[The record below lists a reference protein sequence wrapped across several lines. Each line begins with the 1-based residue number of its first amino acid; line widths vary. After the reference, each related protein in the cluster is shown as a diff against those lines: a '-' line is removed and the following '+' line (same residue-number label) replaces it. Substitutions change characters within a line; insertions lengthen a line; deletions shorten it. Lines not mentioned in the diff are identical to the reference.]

1 MINILFLLGGFLIGC
16 SVIYYVIQPKL
27 KDKQKIDLEIQ
38 KRNEQIKQ
46 DNEILEIK
54 YQQLSDDLVVLNTK
68 KNEISASIMSM
79 NEQAKETEKTLFES
93 AQRTAEAN
101 FELSVTKMANEYN
114 QAQID
119 YQAEYE
125 SMISDLADSFTDKMA
140 EYNSQYNDIQLRIKD
155 IQLKLED
162 QIRITQAAIEANKRE
177 QADKEQKNFYKIQI
191 PEVDL
196 EDIRKLRSIA
206 PGLRNREPLD
216 KVIWKTY
223 YEKPTAGLIGR
234 VIGPNIKCGIYKI
247 TNLDNGMCYIGQSV
261 DITTRWKAHIKAG
274 LGIDS
279 TNNKLYTAMKEE
291 GVENFMFEIL
301 EECERTKLNE
311 QEKYWINYFH
321 SESYGYNSTKGNG

>member
-1 MINILFLLGGFLIGC
+1 MINILFLLGGILIGC
-16 SVIYYVIQPKL
+16 GIIYFLYQPKL
-27 KDKQKIDLEIQ
+27 KEKQKIDLETQ
-38 KRNEQIKQ
+38 QRNEKIRK
-46 DNEILEIK
+46 DNDILETK
-54 YQQLSDDLVVLNTK
+54 YQQLADDLVVLNTR

-101 FELSVTKMANEYN
+101 FELSATKMANKYS
-114 QAQID
+114 QAQIE
-119 YQAEYE
+119 YQTEYE
-125 SMISDLADSFTDKMA
+125 SMISDLAKSFTERMA
-140 EYNSQYNDIQLRIKD
+140 DYNNQFSDIQIRINDAK
-155 IQLKLED
+155 LKLED
-162 QIRITQAAIEANKRE
+162 QLRITQAAIEANKRE

-261 DITTRWKAHIKAG
+261 KVSVGR
-274 LGIDS
+274 
-279 TNNKLYTAMKEE
+279 
-291 GVENFMFEIL
+291 
-301 EECERTKLNE
+301 
-311 QEKYWINYFH
+311 
-321 SESYGYNSTKGNG
+321 